1 MRIILASQSPKR
13 KELLEQMELK
23 FDVLVSNA
31 DETFEE
37 GLPIE
42 EQSTR
47 LAYLK
52 AKTVFDETTGDRL
65 VIGADTLIL
74 KDGKEY
80 GKPKNKK
87 EAIAMFNM
95 LKNTN
100 HSVITS
106 LCVLVEKDG
115 KYEEYLDYDVTK
127 VYFKDMTEK
136 EILHWIEIGN
146 PYNKAGGYAIQ
157 SPFCVFVDK
166 IEGNYTTIQG
176 LPVHKLYD
184 VIKKYVGDK

>member
-52 AKTVFDETTGDRL
+52 AKTVFNETTGDRL

-74 KDGKEY
+74 K
-80 GKPKNKK
+80 
-87 EAIAMFNM
+87 EAQ
-95 LKNTN
+95 
-100 HSVITS
+100 
-106 LCVLVEKDG
+106 E
-115 KYEEYLDYDVTK
+115 
-127 VYFKDMTEK
+127 
-136 EILHWIEIGN
+136 
-146 PYNKAGGYAIQ
+146 
-157 SPFCVFVDK
+157 
-166 IEGNYTTIQG
+166 
-176 LPVHKLYD
+176 
-184 VIKKYVGDK
+184 